1 MTRKF
6 VGRNHY
12 AKMGEKS
19 FTKVGAQFVTDKSR
33 LRARY
38 VEDYLEQI
46 MWNDLLASSVLKKI
60 NSTSNA

>member
-1 MTRKF
+1 
-6 VGRNHY
+6 
-12 AKMGEKS
+12 MGEKS